1 MEEKEKDFRKLVYL
15 DQNKNYGEVLPKG
28 ITARAGTIIIALVLN
43 IPNGKSYTSTGFT
56 DNKGLFHNYNKSF
69 NLNLEQFANIF
80 PFNMGYGKVL
90 KVGKGIETE
99 VKEGD
104 KVVLRSLPDDS
115 FVWDGKIFF
124 FIREVDISCV
134 VGSDNTELE
143 NYNKS

>member
-15 DQNKNYGEVLPKG
+15 DQNKNYGEVLPRG
-28 ITARAGTIIIALVLN
+28 ITARAGTIIISLVLN

-56 DNKGLFHNYNKSF
+56 DNKGLFHNYSKSF

-115 FVWDGKIFF
+115 FVWYGKIFF

-143 NYNKS
+143 DYNNK

>member
-115 FVWDGKIFF
+115 FVWHGKIFF

-134 VGSDNTELE
+134 VESDNTELE